1 MPITQAEM
9 LEAVRAAVA
18 TQGIPVRVGQQD
30 AVAGASPYLTVQVIT
45 DTDYG
50 YPRETITPT
59 TYAVEAT
66 REARVQVQG
75 FGSSTWQALTNLASL
90 LMANNSTVRTGITAA
105 GVVPNRT
112 VGPRNATAPYRTGQ
126 LPSYVLD
133 VVAQYV
139 TSPTAVLGVSPAAG
153 IRGSVAESGGETLD
167 PAFVLPPEV

>member
-1 MPITQAEM
+1 MAITQAQM

-18 TQGIPVRVGQQD
+18 TQGLPVRIGQQD
-30 AVAGASPYLTVQVIT
+30 PVAGASPYLSVQVIT
-45 DTDYG
+45 DKDYG
-50 YPRETITPT
+50 YPRERFNP
-59 TYAVEAT
+59 YRVEAT

-75 FGSSTWQALTNLASL
+75 FGSSTWQILTDLASL
-90 LMANNSTVRTGITAA
+90 LMAKNDAVRVAIVAA
-105 GVVPNRT
+105 GVTPNRI
-112 VGPRNATAPYRTGQ
+112 VGPRNATAPYRTGM

-167 PAFVLPPEV
+167 PAFILPEV

>member
-1 MPITQAEM
+1 MAITQADL

-18 TQGIPVRVGQQD
+18 TQGLPMRIGQQD
-30 AVAGASPYLTVQVIT
+30 PVAGGSPYITVQVIS
-45 DTDYG
+45 DTDVG
-50 YPRETITPT
+50 YPRETLTLS

-75 FGSSTWQALTNLASL
+75 FGSSTWQVLEALASL
-90 LMANNSTVRTGITAA
+90 LMAKNSTVRVAIVAA

-112 VGPRNATAPYRTGQ
+112 IGPRNATAPYRTGH

-139 TSPTAVLGVSPAAG
+139 TSPTAVLAVSPAAG

-167 PAFVLPPEV
+167 PAFIVPEV

>member
-1 MPITQAEM
+1 MAITQADL

-18 TQGIPVRVGQQD
+18 TQGLPVRVGQQD
-30 AVAGASPYLTVQVIT
+30 PVAGASPYLSVQVVS

-50 YPRETITPT
+50 YPRETITAS

-75 FGSSTWQALTNLASL
+75 FGSSTWQVLENLATL
-90 LMANNSTVRTGITAA
+90 LMAGNSTVRVAIVAA
-105 GVVPNRT
+105 GVVPNRI
-112 VGPRNATAPYRTGQ
+112 VGPRNATAPYRTGM
-126 LPSYVLD
+126 LPSYALD

-167 PAFVLPPEV
+167 PAFVLPEV

>member
-1 MPITQAEM
+1 MPITQAQM

-18 TQGIPVRVGQQD
+18 TQGLPVRIGQQD
-30 AVAGASPYLTVQVIT
+30 PVAGASPYITVQVIS

-50 YPRETITPT
+50 YPRETFTP
-59 TYAVEAT
+59 YRVEAT

-75 FGSSTWQALTNLASL
+75 FGSSTWQALENLASL
-90 LMANNSTVRTGITAA
+90 LMAGNSTVRVAIVAA
-105 GVVPNRT
+105 GVVPNRI
-112 VGPRNATAPYRTGQ
+112 VGPRNATAPYRTGN
-126 LPSYVLD
+126 LPSYALD

-167 PAFVLPPEV
+167 PAFILPEV